1 MCGGRIPVP
10 FRPSGVS
17 AIRAPR
23 SPGALDCVQRPR
35 SRRGFRRTRQ
45 PRPPRTPFPSP
56 SAPGP
61 WLVPSRGR
69 PLLGLA
75 SSPFRRFRFGSFR
88 LRPFRW
94 RMNTL
99 TPQIGKRNTFLRRSA
114 PKPREKASGTPLGAK
129 TGQKSTPMHQRSTP
143 VRPRSTSVGPPS
155 TSVGPAC
162 TPVGNQAHSPLRTPG
177 HLRCP
182 SEAIRSA
189 LEHLRCGPEKHP
201 PTRASEPRGP
211 RANG

>member
-17 AIRAPR
+17 ATQAPR
-23 SPGALDCVQRPR
+23 FPGALDCVQRPR

-61 WLVPSRGR
+61 WLVPFQGR

-75 SSPFRRFRFGSFR
+75 SSPSRRFRFGSFR

-94 RMNTL
+94 RTNRL
-99 TPQIGKRNTFLRRSA
+99 TPQTGKRNTFLRRTA
-114 PKPREKASGTPLGAK
+114 PKTPKMASGTPFEAK
-129 TGQKSTPMHQRSTP
+129 TGQKSTSRHQLCTP
-143 VRPRSTSVGPPS
+143 VRPRSTSVGP
-155 TSVGPAC
+155 GD
-162 TPVGNQAHSPLRTPG
+162 TPVGPRNTSVTAR
-177 HLRCP
+177 
-182 SEAIRSA
+182 E
-189 LEHLRCGPEKHP
+189 HP
-201 PTRASEPRGP
+201 PTQAPWPNPSAVRAPGETVSDRLRRPKPPGGGAGSRT
-211 RANG
+211 